1 MAGLDLLKG
10 EETIAHL
17 LIFTL
22 MLTGSNSNAPGSWL
36 IQMGALPVAVP

>member
-1 MAGLDLLKG
+1 MGFMAGLDLLKG

-22 MLTGSNSNAPGSWL
+22 MLTGSNLDASGRWL
-36 IQMGALPVAVP
+36 IQRGIAG